1 MTSTNLI
8 TANRKDLVAKTARLE
23 HRHFATIARIIRD
36 MPECGGDQL
45 NIARHFAREL
55 RGTNPRFQASRFL
68 AACGVAEA

>member
-8 TANRKDLVAKTARLE
+8 TANLKDLNAKTARFE

-36 MPECGGDQL
+36 MPARGSLEDT
-45 NIARHFAREL
+45 IARHFAHEL

-68 AACGVAEA
+68 AACGVED

>member
-8 TANRKDLVAKTARLE
+8 TANRKDLIAKTARFE

-36 MPECGGDQL
+36 IPARGGDQL

-68 AACGVAEA
+68 AACGLED